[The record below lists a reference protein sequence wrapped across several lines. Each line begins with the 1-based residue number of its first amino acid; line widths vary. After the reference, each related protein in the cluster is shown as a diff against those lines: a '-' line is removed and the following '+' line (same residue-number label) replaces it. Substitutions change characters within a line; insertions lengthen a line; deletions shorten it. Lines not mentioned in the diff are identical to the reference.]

1 MDNKHILDDKEHFE
15 QLNKIL
21 EETEQYLQELWE
33 KLDNDKS

>member
-1 MDNKHILDDKEHFE
+1 MANKYILDDKEHFK